1 VWRRPY
7 PGPRAPGAAVTGHN
21 FIDIKFAHL
30 VFPFR
35 IHIYE
40 TYNPGGVVAIWA
52 GDAQVRIFKFLI

>member
-1 VWRRPY
+1 
-7 PGPRAPGAAVTGHN
+7 VTGHN

-52 GDAQVRIFKFLI
+52 GDAQVRDFFIFLL